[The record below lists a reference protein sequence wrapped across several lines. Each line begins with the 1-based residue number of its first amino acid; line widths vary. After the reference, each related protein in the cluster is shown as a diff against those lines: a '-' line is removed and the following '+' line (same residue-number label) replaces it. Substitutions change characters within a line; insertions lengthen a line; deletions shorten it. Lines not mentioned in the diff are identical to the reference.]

1 MIKSMTGFGRATSQ
15 GKNRSFDVEIKT
27 VNHRYLDVN
36 IRLPKSLLSL
46 EENIRKLVSER
57 LKRGKVDLFI
67 TQNMLQKE
75 DLEAKFNKKLADSYV
90 RCLEDIKETYSV
102 RDDISVSLIAKFS
115 DVISLEYKEE
125 DLEEIWG
132 DLKEPLEAA
141 LNLLVEMRIREGEKL
156 KEDIISRCKNIKIMV
171 ESIAKRAPQ
180 IPIEYKEKLQNRL
193 KELMDEHSVDEGR
206 LVMEVALFAD
216 KACIDEEIVRL
227 NSHIAQ
233 VKATLQLDE
242 AVGRKLD
249 FIVQEMNRETNT
261 IGSKAN
267 DLEICNL
274 VLNMKSEIEKI
285 REQIQN
291 VE

>member
-1 MIKSMTGFGRATSQ
+1 MIKSMTGFGRASSQ
-15 GKNRSFDVEIKT
+15 GMNRSFDVEIKT
-27 VNHRYLDVN
+27 VNHRYLDMN

-67 TQNMLQKE
+67 TQSILQKE

-90 RCLEDIKETYSV
+90 KCLEDIKETYSV

-115 DVISLEYKEE
+115 DVITLEYKEE
-125 DLEEIWG
+125 DLEEIWR
-132 DLKEPLEAA
+132 DLKEPLEKA

-156 KEDIISRCKNIKIMV
+156 KEDVISRCSNIKIML
-171 ESIAKRAPQ
+171 ESITKRAPQ

-193 KELMDEHSVDEGR
+193 KELMDEHSIDEGR
-206 LVMEVALFAD
+206 IAMEVALFAD

-227 NSHIAQ
+227 NSHIEQ
-233 VKATLQLDE
+233 MKSTLQLE
-242 AVGRKLD
+242 ESVGRKLD

>member
-15 GKNRSFDVEIKT
+15 GEKRSFDVEIKT
-27 VNHRYLDVN
+27 VNHRYLDIN

-46 EENIRKLVSER
+46 EENIRKLISEK

-67 TQNMLQKE
+67 TQNILQKE

-90 RCLEDIKETYSV
+90 RCLEEIRGTYSV
-102 RDDISVSLIAKFS
+102 RDDISVSLIAKFP

-125 DLEEIWG
+125 DLEEIWNC
-132 DLKEPLEAA
+132 LKKPLEKA
-141 LNLLVEMRIREGEKL
+141 LELLVEMRKREGNKL
-156 KEDIISRCKNIKIMV
+156 KEDIISRCQNIKDMV
-171 ESIAKRAPQ
+171 DAVAQRAPQ

-193 KELMDEHSVDEGR
+193 KDLMDEHSIDEGR
-206 LVMEVALFAD
+206 LAMEVAIFAD

-227 NSHIAQ
+227 NSHIEQ
-233 VKATLQLDE
+233 LKVTLDLE
-242 AVGRKLD
+242 ESVGRKLD
-249 FIVQEMNRETNT
+249 FIVQEMNREANT

-267 DLEICNL
+267 DLEICNF

>member
-206 LVMEVALFAD
+206 LAMEVALFAD